1 MVAMGY
7 RFRAPKSVD
16 AREWSRIE
24 SAVRDG
30 RDYGIPT
37 IRKQVPQPK
46 VSPQL
51 RIGLGTYG
59 KRRPKAVA

>member
-7 RFRAPKSVD
+7 RFRAPKAAD

-24 SAVRDG
+24 AAVRDR

-37 IRKQVPQPK
+37 IRKRIPQLK
-46 VSPQL
+46 ISPQL
-51 RIGLGTYG
+51 RI
-59 KRRPKAVA
+59 